1 MLLLKKFFVLI
12 LTLAMSLVFVVSALA
27 AGATVFKAGHSATN
41 MEPYQLGLEAFGKKL
56 NELTNG
62 KFEVKV
68 FPNCQ
73 LGSEKEMTE
82 GLFLG
87 NVDIATSAT
96 TVVANFVPE
105 FVLYDLPYLFNN
117 SEHFY
122 KASDGAPGK
131 FLVDACA
138 KKGIRLL
145 AIYDAGV
152 RHIASKNPVNS
163 IDDLKG
169 RKIRTMQSQIHID
182 TFNAFGAKATPMAF
196 GEQFSALEQGV
207 IDGVEASNTS
217 CYNQQFWRPAPNW
230 ALVSWYRC
238 VTAMM
243 MSEKK
248 FQSYPEDIQRAIQE
262 AATYSAKVERDAY
275 EKSES
280 DSLAAMEKAGV
291 NITKPDTEPFKKIAN
306 EVADKYITD
315 PELKKVLEQI
325 RELGN

>member
-1 MLLLKKFFVLI
+1 MFALKKSFVLF
-12 LTLAMSLVFVVSALA
+12 LAVVMSFVFVASAFA
-27 AGATVFKAGHSATN
+27 AGATVLKAGHSATN
-41 MEPYQLGLEAFGKKL
+41 IEPYQLGLEAFGKKL
-56 NELTNG
+56 NEMTNG

-87 NVDIATSAT
+87 NVDVATSAT

-105 FVLYDLPYLFNN
+105 FIIYDLPYLFNS

-152 RHIASKNPVNS
+152 RHIASKKPVNS
-163 IDDLKG
+163 INDLKG
-169 RKIRTMQSQIHID
+169 LKIRTMQSQIHID
-182 TFNAFGAKATPMAF
+182 TFNGFGAKATPMAF

-217 CYNQQFWRPAPNW
+217 CYNQQFYRPAPNW

-248 FQSYPEDIQRAIQE
+248 FQSYPKDVQE
-262 AATYSAKVERDAY
+262 AILEAAAYSAKVEREAY
-275 EKSES
+275 EKSENAN
-280 DSLAAMEKAGV
+280 LVAMEKAGV
-291 NITKPDTEPFKKIAN
+291 NITKPDVAPFKVVAQ
-306 EVADKYITD
+306 EVANKYITS
-315 PELKKVLEQI
+315 PELKNVLKQI
-325 RELGN
+325 QDMGQ

>member
-1 MLLLKKFFVLI
+1 MKKSFVLF
-12 LTLAMSLVFVVSALA
+12 LTFVLSLAFTASAFA
-27 AGATVFKAGHSATN
+27 AGATVLKAGHSATN
-41 MEPYQLGLEAFGKKL
+41 KEPYQLGLEAFGKKL
-56 NELTNG
+56 KETTNG

-68 FPNCQ
+68 FPSCQ

-96 TVVANFVPE
+96 TVVTNFIPE
-105 FVLYDLPYLFNN
+105 FIVYDLPFLFN
-117 SEHFY
+117 SDKHVYE
-122 KASDGAPGK
+122 ASDGAPGK

-152 RHIASKNPVNS
+152 RHIASKKPVNS
-163 IDDLKG
+163 MKDLKG
-169 RKIRTMQSQIHID
+169 MKIRTMQSQIHID
-182 TFNAFGAKATPMAF
+182 AFNGFGAKATPMAF
-196 GEQFSALEQGV
+196 SEQFSALEQGV

-217 CYNQQFWRPAPNW
+217 CYNQQFYRPAPNW

-248 FQSYPEDIQRAIQE
+248 FQSYPKDVQKAILE
-262 AATYSAKVERDAY
+262 AAAYSAKVEREAY
-275 EKSES
+275 AKSES
-280 DSLAAMEKAGV
+280 ASLDAMKKAGV
-291 NITKPDTEPFKKIAN
+291 NITKPDVAPFKEVAQK
-306 EVADKYITD
+306 VADKYIKK
-315 PELKKVLEQI
+315 PELKEVLKQI
-325 RELGN
+325 QDMGK

>member
-1 MLLLKKFFVLI
+1 MKKSFVLF
-12 LTLAMSLVFVVSALA
+12 LTLVLSFVFTASAFA
-27 AGATVFKAGHSATN
+27 ASATFLKAGHSATN
-41 MEPYQLGLEAFGKKL
+41 TEPYQLGLEAFGEKL
-56 NELTNG
+56 KEKTNG

-87 NVDIATSAT
+87 NVDVATSAT
-96 TVVANFVPE
+96 TVVTNFVPE
-105 FVLYDLPYLFNN
+105 FIVYDLPFLFN
-117 SEHFY
+117 SDEHFY

-131 FLVDACA
+131 FFVDACA

-152 RHIASKNPVNS
+152 RHIASKKSVNS
-163 IDDLKG
+163 IEDLKG
-169 RKIRTMQSQIHID
+169 LKIRTMQSKIHID
-182 TFNAFGAKATPMAF
+182 AFNGFGAKATPMAF
-196 GEQFSALEQGV
+196 SEQFSALEQGV

-217 CYNQQFWRPAPNW
+217 CYNQQFYRPAPNW

-248 FQSYPEDIQRAIQE
+248 FQSYPKDVQKAIQE
-262 AATYSAKVERDAY
+262 AAAYSAKVEREAY
-275 EKSES
+275 AKSELA
-280 DSLAAMEKAGV
+280 SLAAMEKAGV
-291 NITKPDTEPFKKIAN
+291 NITKPDVAPFK
-306 EVADKYITD
+306 EVAQKVANKYITK
-315 PELKKVLEQI
+315 PELKEVLKQI
-325 RELGN
+325 HDMGK

>member
-1 MLLLKKFFVLI
+1 MKKSFVLF
-12 LTLAMSLVFVVSALA
+12 LAVVMSFVFVASAFA
-27 AGATVFKAGHSATN
+27 AGTTVLKAGHSATN
-41 MEPYQLGLEAFGKKL
+41 IEPYQLGLEAFGKKL
-56 NELTNG
+56 NEMTNG

-87 NVDIATSAT
+87 NVDVATSAT

-105 FVLYDLPYLFNN
+105 FIIYDLPYLFNS

-152 RHIASKNPVNS
+152 RHIASKKPVNS
-163 IDDLKG
+163 INDLKG
-169 RKIRTMQSQIHID
+169 LKIRTMQSQIHID
-182 TFNAFGAKATPMAF
+182 TFNGFGAKATPMAF

-217 CYNQQFWRPAPNW
+217 CYNQQFYRPAPNW

-248 FQSYPEDIQRAIQE
+248 FQSYPKDVQE
-262 AATYSAKVERDAY
+262 AILEAAAYSAKVEREAY
-275 EKSES
+275 EKSENAN
-280 DSLAAMEKAGV
+280 LVAMEKAGV
-291 NITKPDTEPFKKIAN
+291 NITKPDVAPFKVVAQ
-306 EVADKYITD
+306 EVANKYITS
-315 PELKKVLEQI
+315 PELKNVLKQI
-325 RELGN
+325 QDMGQ